1 MENVR
6 GKRIALGV
14 CGGIAAYKV
23 VELARQLTQAGA
35 DVRVVMT
42 PSAREFVGEV
52 TFSTLTGNRVLT
64 ELFEEPAAAE
74 IPHTSLGRSADL
86 VVVAPATAKIIAKY
100 AQGISDDLMSALLMA
115 TAAPVILAPA
125 MHTEMWENEAT
136 RENVAVL
143 ESRGVRFVGPV
154 SGALAG
160 PDVGVGRLA
169 DVEEIL
175 EAVDDELGRK
185 EDLAGVRVL
194 VTAGGTQE
202 PIDPVRFIG
211 NRSSGKMGYAVAF
224 EALRRGAKVTLVT
237 GPSHLV
243 APAGADVVRVMT
255 AVEMR
260 DAVVSAFDGAQVV
273 VLAAAVADWRPAAA
287 AGRKLKKGEGAPEVR
302 LEANP
307 DIAAEVGGRKAAGQ
321 VLVGFAAE
329 TEDLEQNARRKLE
342 EKSLD
347 LIVANLVGVSDSG
360 FEADTNRALLI
371 DREGRVDSLDIVTKR
386 KLARLILDA
395 VVERFLEP
403 AL

>member
-1 MENVR
+1 
-6 GKRIALGV
+6 
-14 CGGIAAYKV
+14 
-23 VELARQLTQAGA
+23 
-35 DVRVVMT
+35 
-42 PSAREFVGEV
+42 
-52 TFSTLTGNRVLT
+52 
-64 ELFEEPAAAE
+64 
-74 IPHTSLGRSADL
+74 
-86 VVVAPATAKIIAKY
+86 
-100 AQGISDDLMSALLMA
+100 
-115 TAAPVILAPA
+115 

>member
-1 MENVR
+1 MKNVR

-64 ELFEEPAAAE
+64 ELFEEPAPAE
-74 IPHTSLGRSADL
+74 IPHTSLGRAAD
-86 VVVAPATAKIIAKY
+86 VVVIAPATAKVIAKY

-115 TAAPVILAPA
+115 TGAPVILAPA
-125 MHTEMWENEAT
+125 MHTEMWENGAT
-136 RENVAVL
+136 QENVIAL
-143 ESRGVRFVGPV
+143 EARGVKFVGPV

-160 PDVGVGRLA
+160 PDVGVGRMA
-169 DVEEIL
+169 EVEEIL

-185 EDLAGVRVL
+185 EDLSGVKVL

-211 NRSSGKMGYAVAF
+211 NRSSGKMGYAIAF
-224 EALRRGAKVTLVT
+224 EALRRGGKVTLVT
-237 GPSHLV
+237 GPSHLT

-255 AVEMR
+255 AIEMR

-287 AGRKLKKGEGAPEVR
+287 ANRKLKKGEGAPEVR

-371 DREGRVDSLDIVTKR
+371 DREGRVDPLDIVTKR

-395 VVERFLEP
+395 VVDRFLRP